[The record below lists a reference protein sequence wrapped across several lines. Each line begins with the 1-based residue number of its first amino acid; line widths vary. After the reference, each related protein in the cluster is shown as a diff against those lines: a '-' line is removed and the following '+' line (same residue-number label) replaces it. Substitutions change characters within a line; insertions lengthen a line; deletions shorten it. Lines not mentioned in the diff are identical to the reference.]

1 MKEGEFMRKK
11 GSIEILCELEDGGKS
26 FNEFKLDISPNTL
39 SSRLKEALDLGLI
52 EQRICREGRTKV
64 KYYLTDR
71 GKELLKAIKSI
82 KDNYFRLK
90 EDVKRLEEEINKKKE
105 EIKRKKEE
113 LEKLV
118 SSLKRCDI
126 NVDKD

>member
-1 MKEGEFMRKK
+1 MKEDEFLRRK
-11 GSIEILCELEDGGKS
+11 GSIEVLCELEEGGKS
-26 FNEFKLDISPNTL
+26 FNEFRLDISPNTL

-52 EQRICREGRTKV
+52 EQRICREERTKV
-64 KYYLTDR
+64 KYYLTDK

-90 EDVKRLEEEINKKKE
+90 EDVKRLEEEI
-105 EIKRKKEE
+105 KRKKKE

-118 SSLKRCDI
+118 SSLCEQRG
-126 NVDKD
+126 V